1 MTMTPEAKRALSKA
15 IRELRVQIIADL
27 RDATER
33 AYQLSIDAKK
43 ATLSEAAR
51 TKRARLEA
59 WLHEQTRS
67 LAAKERPSAR
77 ERLFG
82 ELIKDAAAT
91 LLQRIVYLRLL
102 EANKLRPRVVIGGWN
117 SPEYKAFREVA
128 PDLVLPDRSGGKLR
142 DDSDGYTTLLQLIF
156 DELALD
162 IPGLFGPVR
171 MTSLVPVPAAT
182 LRSIITTFDDA
193 ELESVWTDDTT
204 LGWIYQYWNDPEREA
219 LDAKLAAQK
228 KLENHEIASKTQMFT
243 ERYMVEWLLHN
254 SLGQLWLAMCE
265 KHGWAA
271 DVQRDDGDGSVLDRL
286 DARRADWRKKRE
298 AGEVA
303 LDTLMPIAPGLED
316 RWKYWVPQPMPDD
329 APGHAPDSVRAIK
342 LLDPAC
348 GSGHFLVIAFELL
361 FHLYQEEARHRGE
374 ADKPEW
380 SDQAIVESILEN
392 NLHGIDID
400 PRAVQIAAAALMLKA
415 RLTYKDAEPR
425 TLNLVAPALSLAHL
439 PANDPAL
446 RALYAAVE
454 HDTGIPPTLTS
465 KIVAALAG
473 AGHLGSLLK
482 VDTEIDAAIASW
494 DERLSI
500 AVPTKDDQGSLFTG
514 FGPRRRKRI
523 TAEHAKATLLSQLE
537 RFLAHHS
544 RGADL
549 GLRLRGEQ
557 LAAGVRF
564 VRMIR
569 EGQYDLVLGNPPYQ
583 GTSKMA
589 DKQYVEQHYPRG
601 KADLYAAFLER
612 GLQLVGKGGT
622 SALLT
627 MRNWMFI
634 KQFSAL
640 RDWLLETYDL
650 RMIGDFD
657 RGAFDEVPNEVL
669 AVVTSIMRKA
679 PPSRAASVAL
689 QPTPL
694 DDKSYDRERT
704 KRKRAA
710 VLIQVGRTTYQPS
723 SFRAVDDYP
732 FLYYWTADFLEEY
745 VRYPKIKSEMVVRK
759 GISTC
764 DDARYTRRVWEV
776 RSSSV
781 EAVRCGSAVAPSFAE
796 RSWAPCV
803 WGAKGQIWFEP
814 LTRIVK
820 WRWAGLEIQ
829 VDQEA
834 QYGSISKHVRSIDYY
849 FVDGVAFPKIG
860 NEFSARAHRY
870 RSVFS
875 DAGPSAF
882 PSDVPHALCLLN
894 SRRARYV
901 LESLNP
907 SVNFGPTDV
916 ERLPIFP
923 MPDATSIW
931 NVISAGFSEH
941 ERGRETSVEFRAP
954 GPSSWRADQKWA
966 QCAVDR
972 DAGEPLPPYKKA
984 LDPQSSD
991 VLLSFAVGSALG
1003 RFSEE
1008 GAGIKDANLPSPLP
1022 LGMLFLSG
1030 ASDAD
1035 SLAHSG
1041 AASIVQV
1048 WAQHGADIDDQR
1060 TLKAYL
1066 REKFFPDVHRKMY
1079 ENRPIYF
1086 PLSSAKR
1093 TFVALVSIHRWTSST
1108 LTALLAEH
1116 LYPERK
1122 RLLGQKADLVD
1133 TSAKPDKNAARA
1145 AEKQLDS
1152 IADWLEELDDFIAK
1166 VEQIAHKGPPPVDAK
1181 TMPREVDAKFEMD
1194 LDDGVMINGAALWPL
1209 LEPQWKDPKKWWKE
1223 LANAEGKKDYD
1234 WAHLA
1239 ARYFPDRVDAKCKLD
1254 PSLAVAHG
1262 CFWKYHPEKAYQ
1274 WELRLQDEIRPDFTI
1289 DEAGSDAARKAF
1301 EAKHT
1306 DKVEELVTKEHQRR
1320 ERKRARAAGD
1330 DAGNDDA
1337 QKALELDEDG
1347 EDGEEELSA

>member
-1 MTMTPEAKRALSKA
+1 MMTSDAKRVLSKT
-15 IRELRVQIIADL
+15 IRELRAQIIEDL

-33 AYQLSIDAKK
+33 AYLLSIADAKK

-51 TKRARLEA
+51 TKRARLDA
-59 WLHEQTRS
+59 WLVEQTRS
-67 LAAKERPSAR
+67 LAPKERPAAR

-117 SPEYKAFREVA
+117 SPEYKAFREIA
-128 PDLVLPDRSGGKLR
+128 ADLVLPDKSGGKIR

-182 LRSIITTFDDA
+182 LRSIITALDDP

-254 SLGQLWLAMCE
+254 SLGQLWLAMCK
-265 KHGWAA
+265 KHGWTA
-271 DVQRDDGDGSVLDRL
+271 DVQRDDGDGSLLDRL

-303 LDTLMPIAPGLED
+303 LDALMPIAPGLED

-361 FHLYQEEARHRGE
+361 FHLYKEEARHRDE
-374 ADKPEW
+374 ADRPEW

-415 RLTYKDAEPR
+415 KLTCKDAEPR
-425 TLNLVAPALSLAHL
+425 TLNLVAPALSLAQL

-446 RALYAAVE
+446 HALYAAVE
-454 HDTGIPPTLTS
+454 HETGIPPALTA
-465 KIVAALAG
+465 KIIAALAG
-473 AGHLGSLLK
+473 ADHLGSLLK
-482 VDTEIDAAIASW
+482 VDVEIDAAIAEW
-494 DERLSI
+494 DEKLSS
-500 AVPTKDDQGSLFTG
+500 AVPAKDDQGSLFTG
-514 FGPRRRKRI
+514 FGPKRRKRI

-537 RFLAHHS
+537 RFLAQHT

-569 EGQYDLVLGNPPYQ
+569 EGQYDLVVGNPPYQ

-589 DKQYVEQHYPRG
+589 DKRYIEQHYSRG

-612 GLQLVGKGGT
+612 GLQLVRDGGM

-640 RDWLLETYDL
+640 REWLLETFDL
-650 RMIGDFD
+650 RMIGDVD
-657 RGAFDEVPNEVL
+657 RGAFEDVPDEVV
-669 AVVTSIMRKA
+669 AVVMSIVRNV
-679 PPSRAASVAL
+679 PPSSTPSVAL

-694 DDKSYDRERT
+694 DDKARDSERT
-704 KRKRAA
+704 KRKRAV
-710 VLIQVGRTTYQPS
+710 VLAQMGHFEFSQRSFQQVPDS
-723 SFRAVDDYP
+723 PLV
-732 FLYYWTADFLEEY
+732 YWWSEGEFTAYVAAPKIGDLCPAREGLTTADNGRF
-745 VRYPKIKSEMVVRK
+745 
-759 GISTC
+759 
-764 DDARYTRRVWEV
+764 RRRTWEV
-776 RSSSV
+776 KRV
-781 EAVRCGSAVAPSFAE
+781 GGATEWKPLIGGANG
-796 RSWAPCV
+796 RSWIEPCDEY
-803 WGAKGQIWFEP
+803 INFS
-814 LTRIVK
+814 R
-820 WRWAGLEIQ
+820 AGLELKLKPG
-829 VDQEA
+829 A
-834 QYGSISKHVRSIDYY
+834 SVRNER
-849 FVDGVAFPKIG
+849 FFMRRGVAFTTVGAEFGARIYRTPSIFEAKGRSLFPDVPQDVLCSMNSTRAKKTLRALNPTIDFTVGDINRLPLTPIRDASKILATL
-860 NEFSARAHRY
+860 EEAFSAEEA
-870 RSVFS
+870 
-875 DAGPSAF
+875 
-882 PSDVPHALCLLN
+882 
-894 SRRARYV
+894 RR
-901 LESLNP
+901 EP
-907 SVNFGPTDV
+907 
-916 ERLPIFP
+916 
-923 MPDATSIW
+923 
-931 NVISAGFSEH
+931 
-941 ERGRETSVEFRAP
+941 SVEFRSP
-954 GPSSWRADQKWA
+954 GSSRWRSAQVWA
-966 QCAVDR
+966 QSAVDTR
-972 DAGEPLPPYKKA
+972 DTDAPPSFEGAIDSAEPY
-984 LDPQSSD
+984 DY
-991 VLLSFAVGSALG
+991 VSFAIGVTLG
-1003 RFSEE
+1003 RFGANGE
-1008 GAGIKDANLPSPLP
+1008 GILADAP
-1022 LGMLFLSG
+1022 SG
-1030 ASDAD
+1030 ALSHGILYLSDATDEHD
-1035 SLAHSG
+1035 SLAT
-1041 AASIVQV
+1041 AAAKPIVDA
-1048 WAQHGADIDDQR
+1048 WTQHGADIDDKR
-1060 TLKAYL
+1060 TLKEYL
-1066 REKFFPDVHRKMY
+1066 RGKFFPDIHRKMY

-1093 TFVALVSIHRWTSST
+1093 TFVAYVSIHRWTSST

-1116 LYPERK
+1116 LYPEKK
-1122 RLLGQKADLVD
+1122 RLLGQKADLGTARD
-1133 TSAKPDKNAARA
+1133 SADKKTARA

-1152 IADWLEELDDFIAK
+1152 IADWLEELNDFIGK
-1166 VEQIAHKGPPPVDAK
+1166 VEQIAHEGPPPVDAK
-1181 TMPREVDAKFEMD
+1181 TKPREVDATFEMD
-1194 LDDGVMINGAALWPL
+1194 LDDGVMINSAALWPL

-1289 DEAGSDAARKAF
+1289 DETGSDAARKAF
-1301 EAKHT
+1301 EAEHP
-1306 DKVEELVTKEHQRR
+1306 DNVEELVSKEHQRR
-1320 ERKRARAAGD
+1320 ERKRAKEAGK
-1330 DAGNDDA
+1330 DATDADVTDADA
-1337 QKALELDEDG
+1337 QPELDFDDREDS
-1347 EDGEEELSA
+1347 EQELSA